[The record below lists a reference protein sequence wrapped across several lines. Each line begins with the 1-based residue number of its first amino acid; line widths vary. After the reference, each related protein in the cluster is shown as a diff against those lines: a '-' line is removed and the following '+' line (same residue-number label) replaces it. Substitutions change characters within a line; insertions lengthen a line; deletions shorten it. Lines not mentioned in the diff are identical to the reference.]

1 MGEGG
6 SKRSEKGGEK
16 RREEEVREK
25 QLEAGK
31 LIVKSLEVMIE
42 IGGMTTKE
50 KADRCIGRESVKEW
64 QERIEGVQ
72 IQALKVGLKVLIEG

>member
-6 SKRSEKGGEK
+6 SKRSEKGKRK
-16 RREEEVREK
+16 RREEVVREK

-31 LIVKSLEVMIE
+31 LVIKSIGVMMEIE
-42 IGGMTTKE
+42 GMTTKE

-64 QERIEGVQ
+64 QERIEGIQ
-72 IQALKVGLKVLIEG
+72 IQAMKVGLKVLMEE

>member
-1 MGEGG
+1 MRKE
-6 SKRSEKGGEK
+6 
-16 RREEEVREK
+16 

-31 LIVKSLEVMIE
+31 LIVKSLEVMRE

-64 QERIEGVQ
+64 QERMEEIQ
-72 IQALKVGLKVLIEG
+72 IQAMKVGMKVLIER

>member
-1 MGEGG
+1 M
-6 SKRSEKGGEK
+6 
-16 RREEEVREK
+16 REK

-64 QERIEGVQ
+64 QARIEEVQ
-72 IQALKVGLKVLIEG
+72 IQALKVGLKVLLDE

>member
-6 SKRSEKGGEK
+6 SKRSEKGKRK
-16 RREEEVREK
+16 RREEVVREK

-31 LIVKSLEVMIE
+31 LVIKSIGVMMEVE
-42 IGGMTTKE
+42 GMTTKE

-64 QERIEGVQ
+64 QERIEGIQ
-72 IQALKVGLKVLIEG
+72 IQAMKVGLKVLMEE